1 MEPKTTT
8 GFVKAAMT
16 GEVPEGK
23 MKTVQLMG
31 HDVCLANVAGTYYAI
46 GNVCTHF
53 HGPLAQGTLKDNVV
67 TCPWHGSQFDVR
79 TGEVKRGP
87 ATMPEPVYEVK
98 VEGSTIM
105 LRQKQ

>member
-16 GEVPEGK
+16 SEVPEGK
-23 MKTVQLMG
+23 MKTVQLIG
-31 HDVCLANVAGTYYAI
+31 QEVCLANVAGTYHAI
-46 GNVCTHF
+46 GNLCTHF
-53 HGPLAQGTLKDNVV
+53 HGPLAQGVLKDNIV
-67 TCPWHGSQFDVR
+67 TCPWHGSQFDVK

-87 ATMPEPVYEVK
+87 AKVPEPVYEVK
-98 VEGSTIM
+98 VEESTIM